1 MTKDY
6 YSILG
11 VSKGASQ
18 EEIKKAYKTLTKKR
32 HPDINKEK
40 GSAEKFKEINEA
52 YATLGDESKRNSYD
66 RYGTSEEAAGFQD
79 GSQDF
84 SFDDIFENFFGGSIF
99 GNTRRRR
106 KGADMQYNLE
116 LDFEEAVFGAKKDI
130 ELTRFENCGEC
141 EGTGAEELETCDDCG
156 GKGKRRN
163 TIRTPFGII
172 AQTAACS
179 RCKGTGKKIA
189 EECKSCKGEGK
200 KRIRKTVEVKIPA
213 GVDNGLTLR
222 VTGEGEAGEAEPGDL
237 YVLISVNPHDTFER
251 DGNNVLLTLP
261 ISFSQ
266 AALGTQIDIPTLEGK
281 STIKI
286 PSGTQ
291 THTILRMRGKGIA
304 DVHTGDKGDQL
315 VKIVIKTP
323 IALTRRQREILS
335 ELLDKEETIKPEKDF
350 FTKFK
355 EKFI

>member
-1 MTKDY
+1 M
-6 YSILG
+6 
-11 VSKGASQ
+11 
-18 EEIKKAYKTLTKKR
+18 
-32 HPDINKEK
+32 
-40 GSAEKFKEINEA
+40 
-52 YATLGDESKRNSYD
+52 
-66 RYGTSEEAAGFQD
+66 
-79 GSQDF
+79 
-84 SFDDIFENFFGGSIF
+84 
-99 GNTRRRR
+99 
-106 KGADMQYNLE
+106 
-116 LDFEEAVFGAKKDI
+116 
-130 ELTRFENCGEC
+130 
-141 EGTGAEELETCDDCG
+141 
-156 GKGKRRN
+156 
-163 TIRTPFGII
+163 
-172 AQTAACS
+172 
-179 RCKGTGKKIA
+179 
-189 EECKSCKGEGK
+189 
-200 KRIRKTVEVKIPA
+200 
-213 GVDNGLTLR
+213 
-222 VTGEGEAGEAEPGDL
+222 
-237 YVLISVNPHDTFER
+237 ISVNPHDTFER